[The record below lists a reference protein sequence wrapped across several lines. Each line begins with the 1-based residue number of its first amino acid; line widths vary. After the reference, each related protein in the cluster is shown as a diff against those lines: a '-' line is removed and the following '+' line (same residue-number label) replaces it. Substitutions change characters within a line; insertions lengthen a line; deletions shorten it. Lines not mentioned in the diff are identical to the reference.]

1 MLRHLYKIII
11 PKISYGTIY
20 YIEALFTFALIK
32 LKGSTPN
39 KRVRNR
45 SNINFLK
52 DRLAKNEAKRL
63 AVFVGYHNSNKIPES
78 NLNYLNILKKT
89 HFEIIY
95 VHNGNLDQNI
105 KNFLTKMG
113 CYVICRDNVGQD
125 IGAYK
130 DVMLLIEN
138 YNLADNLEWILIC
151 NDSNFCLGGI
161 NSEKFVNRFSNL
173 LDKKLHDKPDFISL
187 NCNFDRILHHQSY
200 FLCFSSI
207 VFKSKKFKNF
217 WEKYIPLNHRYHAI
231 ENGEIKLTKKVLS
244 SYKPKIMFTSHEL
257 FSSLKHN
264 LKDQKYLV
272 GNLPK
277 VLFYLSLSY
286 DENQQIQYDTKTV
299 IDSLENYNPSHVFG
313 LLNILFMNY
322 PFLKKDV
329 VRQGTYSF
337 SQVFDV
343 LQNESL
349 LLKEDLV
356 NEIMDSLLRGGT
368 SYSYRRLPK
377 QAHQKS
383 ITPEGTTY
391 DYHYISLLLRM
402 KSFWQT
408 PKKNL

>member
-1 MLRHLYKIII
+1 MWRHIYKIVI
-11 PKISYGTIY
+11 PKITYGTIY
-20 YIEALFTFALIK
+20 YLEALFTYALIK
-32 LKGSTPN
+32 LKGSSPN
-39 KRVRNR
+39 KRLRNR

-52 DRLAKNEAKRL
+52 HRLAKNDAKRL
-63 AVFVGYHNSNKIPES
+63 AIFVGYHNSNKIPES

-105 KNFLTKMG
+105 KNFLTEMG

-130 DVMLLIEN
+130 DVILLIEN
-138 YNLADNLEWILIC
+138 YNLNVDLKWILIC

-161 NSEKFVNRFSNL
+161 NSEKFINRFSNI
-173 LDKKLHDKPDFISL
+173 LDKEVHDKPDFISL
-187 NCNFDRILHHQSY
+187 SCNFDRILHHQSY

-207 VFKSKKFKNF
+207 VFKNKKFRNF
-217 WEKYIPLNHRYHAI
+217 WKRYIPLNHRYHAI
-231 ENGEIKLTKKVLS
+231 EEGEIKLTKKVLS
-244 SYKPKIMFTSHEL
+244 SFKPKIMFTSHEL
-257 FSSLKHN
+257 FSSLKNN

-286 DENQQIQYDTKTV
+286 EDSEIIQYDTKTIV
-299 IDSLENYNPSHVFG
+299 DSLENYNPSHVFG

-343 LQNESL
+343 LQTKSL
-349 LLKEDLV
+349 SLKEDLV
-356 NEIMDSLLRGGT
+356 TEIMDSLLKGGT

-377 QAHQKS
+377 QAFQKS
-383 ITPEGTTY
+383 ITPEGTSY

-402 KSFWQT
+402 KSFWQN